1 MTDHFVVIEDLPKEF
16 RIPPQLLGRLEYD
29 AAAKKLVYH
38 GFMSK
43 TDYDALVAVTSDWSF
58 IRKLEA
64 LFQKCTLQSQQERR
78 GLLRFLSS
86 KS

>member
-1 MTDHFVVIEDLPKEF
+1 MTDHFVVVEDLPKGF
-16 RIPPQLLGRLEYD
+16 RIPPELNDRLEFD

-43 TDYDALVAVTSDWSF
+43 TDYDRLVAQTNDWSF
-58 IRKLEA
+58 IRKLEN
-64 LFQKCTLQSQQERR
+64 LFQKCTLQSQDEKR
-78 GLLRFLSS
+78 GLLRFFGA